1 MELYQKIIL
10 EGKLRLIESI
20 AEANSQLQQLSFTGA
35 SRGDASVTLVTVSD
49 GYSSQS
55 ETIYLSVPNTAP
67 IVNVPST
74 NLSAKIGGVPFS
86 LSCWF
91 F

>member
-1 MELYQKIIL
+1 M
-10 EGKLRLIESI
+10 
-20 AEANSQLQQLSFTGA
+20 LQEETHQ
-35 SRGDASVTLVTVSD
+35 VTVTVSD

-67 IVNVPST
+67 IVNVPSS

-86 LSCWF
+86 LSAVGF
-91 F
+91 SDADSVDRGPPLP